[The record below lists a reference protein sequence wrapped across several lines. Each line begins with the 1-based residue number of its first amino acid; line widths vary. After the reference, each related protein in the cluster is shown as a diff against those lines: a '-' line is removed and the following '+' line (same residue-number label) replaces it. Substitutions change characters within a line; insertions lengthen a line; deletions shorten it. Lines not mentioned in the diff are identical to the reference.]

1 MFVDCILCYGGWF
14 LIHCHCSEFI
24 EWIKLNQEWGWVV
37 IERVWVSEW
46 MSEVKTHFP
55 PNKCLDRI
63 DLRLYASFHIQI
75 ILIHFLAIM
84 LLACAI
90 CSERLVVSAGFS
102 LLFLLLLL
110 NGWILWWLDDGID
123 STHTTYMVSV
133 WQKQYRKHW
142 RASSLSLWTLL
153 SFICEKSITN
163 IKTERQTSSSSY
175 SSSKKKRK
183 HKYSHIQ
190 SSFLWERFH
199 LQKQARA

>member
-90 CSERLVVSAGFS
+90 WSERLVVSAGFPL
-102 LLFLLLLL
+102 LLFVASVERL
-110 NGWILWWLDDGID
+110 NIVMVRWWYRQQTLRTWWVCGRNSI
-123 STHTTYMVSV
+123 VSIEEHQV
-133 WQKQYRKHW
+133 YRYELCS
-142 RASSLSLWTLL
+142 AS
-153 SFICEKSITN
+153 
-163 IKTERQTSSSSY
+163 Y
-175 SSSKKKRK
+175 VKKV
-183 HKYSHIQ
+183 
-190 SSFLWERFH
+190 
-199 LQKQARA
+199 

>member
-1 MFVDCILCYGGWF
+1 
-14 LIHCHCSEFI
+14 
-24 EWIKLNQEWGWVV
+24 
-37 IERVWVSEW
+37 

-110 NGWILWWLDDGID
+110 NG
-123 STHTTYMVSV
+123 
-133 WQKQYRKHW
+133 
-142 RASSLSLWTLL
+142 
-153 SFICEKSITN
+153 
-163 IKTERQTSSSSY
+163 
-175 SSSKKKRK
+175 
-183 HKYSHIQ
+183 
-190 SSFLWERFH
+190 
-199 LQKQARA
+199 